1 MKTLLKIIALL
12 VLVVAILVGVGI
24 YFLDSGIK
32 TAVETFGPQYTRT
45 DVSLG
50 DAKLSPWSG
59 EGSLSNLVV
68 ANPEGFKTPNAFSLG
83 EITIALD
90 TESLTA
96 DPIVITSLRILAP
109 EITYEQGKSSTNLQ
123 ELQKNVAQSVGS
135 TAAPSDTGTD
145 TSDAGTKLIIK
156 ELLISGGKIHYSNPL
171 LGGKTVDVA
180 LPEIKLSGIGEKSN
194 GATGAEVAEQILAA
208 INKDAMSAVL
218 DAGAL
223 KAVGQQVEQRLKD
236 EKGKLE
242 ESLGGLKG
250 LLGK

>member
-12 VLVVAILVGVGI
+12 VLVVVILVGVGI

-50 DAKLSPWSG
+50 SAKLSPWSG

-68 ANPEGFKTPNAFSLG
+68 ANPDGFKTPNAFSLG
-83 EITIALD
+83 EIAIALD

-96 DPIVITSLRILAP
+96 DPIVVTSLRILAP
-109 EITYEQGKSSTNLQ
+109 EITYEQGKSSTNLEQ
-123 ELQKNVAQSVGS
+123 LQKNVEQSVGAT
-135 TAAPSDTGTD
+135 TAASDTSTD
-145 TSDAGTKLIIK
+145 DSGAGTKLIIK

-194 GATGAEVAEQILAA
+194 GATGAEVAEQILAV
-208 INKDAMSAVL
+208 INKNAMSAVV

-223 KAVGQQVEQRLKD
+223 KEVGQQVQQRLKD
-236 EKGKLE
+236 EKDKLE

>member
-50 DAKLSPWSG
+50 GAKLSPWSG
-59 EGSLSNLVV
+59 EGSLRNLVV
-68 ANPEGFKTPNAFSLG
+68 ANPDGFKTPNAFSLG
-83 EITIALD
+83 EIAITLD
-90 TESLTA
+90 TDSLTA
-96 DPIVITSLRILAP
+96 DPIVVTSLRILAP

-123 ELQKNVAQSVGS
+123 QLQKNVEQSVGS
-135 TAAPSDTGTD
+135 TAAPSDADTD
-145 TSDAGTKLIIK
+145 TSGTGTKLIIK